1 MRTPARL
8 FALPAIVVTLV
19 VVAAGGVAP
28 AAAASGDIGFQDQS
42 YAPLGGSPTGT
53 KPESRLWFNN
63 GWWAIM
69 FNPSA
74 SEHRIYKLD
83 WASGKWSD
91 TGVAVDTR
99 DSTRADTL
107 WDAASN
113 KLYVA
118 SHVYSTSGQPATSG
132 STGRL
137 YRYTYN
143 ALAGSYSL
151 DPGFPVNINSAKTET
166 LVIDKDSTGTLWATW
181 TQGSRIY
188 VNHSVG
194 GSDASWGTPYIVPGG
209 GTSLTSDDISSL
221 IHFGGTHIG
230 LMWSNQADHHF
241 YFAVHNDGAGDS
253 AWSSG
258 AVTAAAYT
266 SDDHVNLKTDSAG
279 RVYAAVKS
287 GETAK
292 SATLNALLI
301 RGTSGSWSS
310 VTFGTAADSHTRP
323 IVVLDDQI
331 GVIHMFAT
339 CPQPP
344 KTSGQAGGDICEKTT
359 SMAAPSFAPG
369 IGTAVISQAGVPKMN
384 DATSTKQNVTSAT
397 GLVVLANNATS
408 KTYWHMQET
417 LPAAPAPPNGQTNTN
432 KKSKAKARARARRK
446 IHLRVSP
453 HSARAGHMVTF
464 TFSATLVRG
473 HKRIAVR
480 HATIRF
486 AGHKAHT
493 NKKGRARIKAK
504 LRHHHR
510 YRAFA
515 TKRGLVRG
523 KAIVR
528 SP

>member
-1 MRTPARL
+1 MRTPVRL
-8 FALPAIVVTLV
+8 LAVPA
-19 VVAAGGVAP
+19 VVAAFLVMAAGGIAP
-28 AAAASGDIGFQDQS
+28 AAAATGDIGFQDQS

-53 KPESRLWFNN
+53 KPESRIWFNN

-74 SEHRIYKLD
+74 SEHRIFKLD
-83 WASGKWSD
+83 WATGKWTD
-91 TGVAVDTR
+91 TGVAVDSR

-107 WDAASN
+107 WDAAAG

-118 SHVYSTSGQPATSG
+118 SHVYTTNGQATTPG
-132 STGRL
+132 SAGRL
-137 YRYTYN
+137 YRYSYN
-143 ALAGSYSL
+143 AIAGTYSL
-151 DPGFPVNINSAKTET
+151 DPGFPVTVNSAKTET

-181 TQGSRIY
+181 TQGSRVY
-188 VNHSVG
+188 VNHSAG
-194 GSDASWGTPYIVPGG
+194 GNTASWGTPYVMPGG
-209 GTSLTSDDISSL
+209 GTSLTSDDISSV
-221 IHFGGTHIG
+221 IHFGGTQIG
-230 LMWSNQADHHF
+230 VMWSNQADHHF
-241 YFAVHNDGAGDS
+241 YFAVHADGGSDS

-258 AVTAAAYT
+258 VVPTSYT
-266 SDDHVNLKTDSAG
+266 SDDHVNLKADSAG
-279 RVYAAVKS
+279 RVYSAVKS

-292 SATLNALLI
+292 TAPLNALLI
-301 RGTSGSWSS
+301 RSPGGSWSS
-310 VTFGTAADSHTRP
+310 VTFGTAADSQTRP
-323 IVVLDDQI
+323 IVVLDDEI

-344 KTSGQAGGDICEKTT
+344 SKSGQAGGDICEKTA
-359 SMAAPSFAPG
+359 SMSSPSFPPG
-369 IGTAVISQAGVPKMN
+369 IGTTVIREAGVPKMN
-384 DATSTKQNVTSAT
+384 DATTTKQNLTSAS

-417 LPAAPAPPNGQTNTN
+417 LPAAPPAAPNSGGQTN
-432 KKSKAKARARARRK
+432 KAKQKARARARRK

-453 HSARAGHMVTF
+453 HSARAGHMVLF
-464 TFSATLVRG
+464 TFSAALIRG

-480 HATIRF
+480 HATISF

-504 LRHHHR
+504 LRRHHR
-510 YRAFA
+510 YRALA
-515 TKRGLVRG
+515 TKRGLIRG